1 MPKIYL
7 VKEIFYIN
15 RKTNQKEKEIIPG
28 SKTMFFLYAKPLGK
42 LNLFLLFKRKFL
54 SKFSGWLANTEWSGK
69 KIDKFIG
76 EHSMDM
82 SQFVEP
88 KEGFKTFNRFF
99 YRHIKDGAR
108 PIGENIV
115 SPADG
120 KVLAFNNI
128 KETQEFFVKGSA
140 FNVST
145 FLKDDE
151 LAKKYEN
158 GSLMVVRLAPADYHR
173 YHFPLSGIP
182 TATKKIKGF
191 YYSVSPLALQKN
203 MRIFCEN
210 KREYTVL
217 KNDIYGDVLICDV
230 GATLTG
236 SIIQTYQPNK
246 PLNKGDEK
254 GYFAFGGSTLI
265 LLFEPN
271 KMTFSKDLVENTK
284 NGFETTVLMGQTI
297 GV

>member
-1 MPKIYL
+1 MKD
-7 VKEIFYIN
+7 IFYIN
-15 RKTNQKEKEIIPG
+15 RQTGKQEQELVPG

-54 SKFSGWLANTEWSGK
+54 SQFSGWLANTEWSGK

-76 EHSMDM
+76 EHNMDM

-99 YRHIKDGAR
+99 YRHIKEGAR
-108 PIGENIV
+108 PIGEHIV

-120 KVLAFNNI
+120 KVVAFNHIND
-128 KETQEFFVKGSA
+128 TQQFFVKGSA
-140 FNVST
+140 FNLST
-145 FLKDDE
+145 FLKDDD
-151 LAKKYEN
+151 LAKKYEG

-173 YHFPLSGIP
+173 YHFPLGGTPSES
-182 TATKKIKGF
+182 KKIKGF

-210 KREYTVL
+210 KREYTIL
-217 KNDIYGDVLICDV
+217 KNDNYGNVLICDV
-230 GATLTG
+230 GATMTG
-236 SIIQTYQPNK
+236 SIIQTYTPNQ

-254 GYFAFGGSTLI
+254 GHFAFGGSTLI
-265 LLFEPN
+265 MLFEPN
-271 KMTFSKDLVENTK
+271 KMSFSKDLINNTK
-284 NGFETTVLMGQTI
+284 NGFETTVLMGETI
-297 GV
+297 GM

>member
-1 MPKIYL
+1 MKD
-7 VKEIFYIN
+7 IFYIN
-15 RKTNQKEKEIIPG
+15 RQTGKKEQELVPG

-54 SKFSGWLANTEWSGK
+54 SQFSGWLANTEWSGK
-69 KIDKFIG
+69 KIQKFIG
-76 EHSMDM
+76 EHKMDM

-99 YRHIKDGAR
+99 YRHVKPEAR
-108 PIGENIV
+108 PIGTDII

-128 KETQEFFVKGSA
+128 NDTKEFFVKGSA
-140 FNVST
+140 FNLST
-145 FLKDDE
+145 FLKNSE

-173 YHFPLSGIP
+173 YHFPLSG
-182 TATKKIKGF
+182 TATTSKKIKGF

-210 KREYTVL
+210 KREYAIL
-217 KNDIYGDVLICDV
+217 KNNNYGDVLICDV
-230 GATLTG
+230 GATMTG
-236 SIIQTYQPNK
+236 SIIQTYKPNQH
-246 PLNKGDEK
+246 LNKGDEK
-254 GYFAFGGSTLI
+254 GHFAFGGSTLI

-271 KMTFSKDLVENTK
+271 KMTFSKDLIENTK
-284 NGFETTVLMGQTI
+284 SGFETTVLMGETI
-297 GV
+297 GE

>member
-1 MPKIYL
+1 
-7 VKEIFYIN
+7 VKDIFYIN
-15 RKTNQKEKEIIPG
+15 RKTGKQEQELVPG

-76 EHSMDM
+76 EHNMDM

-99 YRHIKDGAR
+99 YRHVKPEAR
-108 PIGENIV
+108 PIDDNIV

-120 KVLAFNNI
+120 KVLAFNKI
-128 KETQEFFVKGSA
+128 SDTQEFFVKGSA
-140 FNVST
+140 FNLTT
-145 FLKDDE
+145 FLKDKE

-158 GSLMVVRLAPADYHR
+158 GSIMIVRLAPADYHR
-173 YHFPLSGIP
+173 YHFPLAGIP
-182 TATKKIKGF
+182 SESKKIKGF

-210 KREYTVL
+210 KREYTIL
-217 KNDIYGDVLICDV
+217 KNNNYGDVLICDV

-236 SIIQTYQPNK
+236 SIIQTYKPNQPI
-246 PLNKGDEK
+246 NKGDEK
-254 GYFAFGGSTLI
+254 GHFAFGGSTLI

-271 KMTFSKDLVENTK
+271 TMTFSEDLIENTK
-284 NGFETTVLMGQTI
+284 KGFETTVLMGEII
-297 GV
+297 GA